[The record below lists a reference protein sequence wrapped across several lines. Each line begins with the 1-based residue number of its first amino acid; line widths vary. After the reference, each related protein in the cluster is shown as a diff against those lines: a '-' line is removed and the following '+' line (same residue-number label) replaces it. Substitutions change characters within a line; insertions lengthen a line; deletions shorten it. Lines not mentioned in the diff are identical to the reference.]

1 MTRHCACGCEKELK
15 GSSTQRFA
23 SDACRKRVA
32 RAAARRNGSADGVAD
47 NPDAGHRPQI
57 TPGRVRSGLESWL
70 EDHDDLPAP
79 LVAAAR
85 ALSDEVDRRPSA
97 SPLWGSL
104 TTILTELVTP
114 QVQAQALT
122 EDLRRLYEYLLIGP
136 GGRGMAP
143 REAHAG
149 HRARRPLSGR
159 LAASRPDRLRSWPP
173 FVEAPSRLLGRRALP
188 TLRHRAEAVS
198 AAVPDP
204 ERPRPRPYP
213 WQSERDRLADEA
225 SIGTPGGGGADYE
238 CVN

>member
-23 SDACRKRVA
+23 SDACRKRAA

-97 SPLWGSL
+97 SPLWGRL

-122 EDLRRLYEYLLIGP
+122 EDLRRLYEYLLIGRADEEWRHEKHMQAIE
-136 GGRGMAP
+136 RG
-143 REAHAG
+143 
-149 HRARRPLSGR
+149 
-159 LAASRPDRLRSWPP
+159 
-173 FVEAPSRLLGRRALP
+173 
-188 TLRHRAEAVS
+188 
-198 AAVPDP
+198 DP
-204 ERPRPRPYP
+204 
-213 WQSERDRLADEA
+213 LADVWQRVVP
-225 SIGTPGGGGADYE
+225 IGCVRGRHSWKPHPDFWGAVRCQHCDTE
-238 CVN
+238 QRP